1 MRTPVA
7 LPPWMGVLMCSRC
20 SKLDDMVA
28 RLKSLGNPSMD
39 MHIDALVRVTVR
51 DIELQKQKL
60 HCDQSDTVLKPT

>member
-1 MRTPVA
+1 
-7 LPPWMGVLMCSRC
+7 MCSRC